1 MPATRN
7 QASYWIACALALSQ
21 AAAMA
26 ADEAESTIEKCSKSF
41 GTLAVAEPQTGWG
54 HLQQYGLGSPAVL
67 LRVMIQKSG
76 CFDVVERGVAMQN
89 LQQERAMMNAGDLR
103 ADSNVGQ
110 GQMQAADFV
119 LSPTVQIGGQTTG
132 GIGGGLL
139 NRFGLLGALA
149 GGLKFKEASTSLTIA
164 DVRSSLQV
172 AAAEGKASKTDFSL
186 GGFIGGAAAGGY
198 TSSPEGKV
206 VAASFLDNYNKIVLE
221 IREKPQLIKPSSA
234 AGDANAA
241 QSTRAEAPMKPGQML
256 AAKIGNVKVYA
267 EPSRDSAVVGTLQ
280 RGEEA
285 VASGDTKN
293 GFAMVDTSGFSG
305 WVQRTLVAPVAG
317 GSAGMPQATPQSALQ
332 PPPLPMGSSAG
343 MRYGNFAGTIDG
355 ADKGSLRILIDND
368 GAISGNGTL
377 ANGGAFGVAG
387 QFESSK
393 GDRVA
398 FGASSSIGNLMFV
411 GNLDRAR
418 GEINGSWMVSA
429 GLIPLFGNNSNNGGK
444 GGGGSFRVVRQ

>member
-1 MPATRN
+1 MMFNRGRAGR
-7 QASYWIACALALSQ
+7 WVGLLLALSQ
-21 AAAMA
+21 GCAAMA
-26 ADEAESTIEKCSKSF
+26 ADEAESTVEKCGKSF

-119 LSPTVQIGGQTTG
+119 LSPTVQIGAQNTG

-139 NRFGLLGALA
+139 SRFGVLGAIA

-186 GGFIGGAAAGGY
+186 GGFAGGIAAGGY

-206 VAASFLDNYNKIVLE
+206 VAASFLDNYNKIVVE
-221 IREKPQLIKPSSA
+221 IRDKPQLIKPSSA

-241 QSTRAEAPMKPGQML
+241 QSTRAEAPMKPGQL
-256 AAKIGNVKVYA
+256 LSAKIGNVKVYA
-267 EPSRDSAVVGTLQ
+267 EPSRESAVVGTLQ

-285 VASGDTKN
+285 VASGETKN
-293 GFAMVDTSGFSG
+293 GFALVDTSGFSG
-305 WVQRTLVAPVAG
+305 WVQRTLVAPIAG
-317 GSAGMPQATPQSALQ
+317 GAPQATPQSAVQ
-332 PPPLPMGSSAG
+332 PLPLPMGSSAG
-343 MRYGNFAGTIDG
+343 MRYGSFAGTMDG
-355 ADKGSLRILIDND
+355 ADKGNLRILINNQ
-368 GAISGNGTL
+368 GTISGNGAF
-377 ANGGAFGVAG
+377 ANAGAFGVAG
-387 QFESSK
+387 QFEAEK
-393 GDRVA
+393 GDQVT
-398 FGASSSIGNLMFV
+398 FMASSSVGNLVFI

-418 GEINGSWMVSA
+418 GEISGSWMVTA
-429 GLIPLFGNNSNNGGK
+429 GLMPALGAYNAANASK
-444 GGGGSFRVVRQ
+444 GGGGSFRVLRQP